1 MVLLPEPD
9 HAGGTKKEKQKN
21 NGSQYYGDSRS
32 NVSGKIIHK
41 WKKERPVEAALII
54 KGITNNYS
62 ALSHHQEQGDWT
74 LPRCL
79 CCSWFRESIGC
90 NGGTNSF
97 PVWEKYPESY
107 WLR

>member
-62 ALSHHQEQGDWT
+62 ALSHHTGSLQMAPFSNSRARGLDAAT
-74 LPRCL
+74 LSL
-79 CCSWFRESIGC
+79 
-90 NGGTNSF
+90 
-97 PVWEKYPESY
+97 
-107 WLR
+107 L